1 VVSVRDSLQ
10 NDLKASLKQGDKVK
24 SGVIRFIMSNVHNAE
39 IAQQREFGD
48 EDITGVIGKLAKS
61 CRESIEAF
69 EKGNR
74 PDLVAEEK
82 AQLAVIATYLPEQL
96 SHDEIVALAK
106 KAIEETGASSRSDM
120 GKVMGK
126 LMPQVKGKADGKEV
140 NAVIME
146 LLS

>member
-1 VVSVRDSLQ
+1 MSVRDSLQ
-10 NDLKASLKQGDKVK
+10 TDLKASLRHGDKVK

-69 EKGNR
+69 EKGKR

-82 AQLAVIATYLPEQL
+82 AQLAVIEIYLPEQL
-96 SHDEIVALAK
+96 SHDEIVALARK
-106 KAIEETGASSRSDM
+106 VIEEVGATGRSDM

-126 LMPQVKGKADGKEV
+126 LMPMVKGKADGKEV

-146 LLS
+146 LLG

>member
-1 VVSVRDSLQ
+1 MGVRETIQD
-10 NDLKASLKQGDKVK
+10 DLKASLRQGDKVK

-48 EDITGVIGKLAKS
+48 DDIIGVIGKQAKQ

-69 EKGNR
+69 EKGKR

-82 AQLAVIATYLPEQL
+82 AQLAIIESYLPKQM
-96 SHDEIVALAK
+96 SRDEIVAAARK
-106 KAIEETGASSRSDM
+106 VIAEVGASSRSDI

-126 LMPQVKGKADGKEV
+126 LMPLVKGKADGKEV
-140 NAVIME
+140 NAVINE
-146 LLS
+146 LLG

>member
-74 PDLVAEEK
+74 PDLVADEK

-126 LMPQVKGKADGKEV
+126 LMPQVKGKAYGKEV